1 MGFIKNLYSP
11 RPNNGNEKINDEV
24 MMYSILS
31 SNHHSKTPIVERN
44 LSNLNKTE
52 VEKSK

>member
-24 MMYSILS
+24 IMFSLGS
-31 SNHHSKTPIVERN
+31 SNHHSKTPIVSRN
-44 LSNLNKTE
+44 DSNLK
-52 VEKSK
+52 